1 MHTVFVLFVSRFK
14 LTMSKAPAERQ
25 ELKKKKVLQVAVML
39 YFSQM
44 TMQITYLNLYRFKKP
59 MSLIILLSTDIYKL
73 P

>member
-1 MHTVFVLFVSRFK
+1 MTRAK
-14 LTMSKAPAERQ
+14 
-25 ELKKKKVLQVAVML
+25 KKKKVLQVAVML